1 MATKTIVCPECDAPL
16 MPGRFACSSC
26 GALVASV
33 ATVSRSFTQ
42 TQPVLPPFLAPAIV
56 DEPLPPVVIAAPS
69 FDEPL
74 PPRLAKVLPPARKV
88 APPSPA
94 EKPGP
99 IDVVI
104 TPPPPRLPR
113 RQAARPAAP
122 SQQAPL
128 VWALEDSEPVQ
139 LRIAPLEPAVQV
151 PSTPSTPSEPEVSS
165 LEPELSSLEPEP
177 EPTWQASSP
186 QASTVPSAAPSAP
199 SWPAH
204 PTWPP
209 PRPADAVEP
218 VEPLSARVVAG
229 SYLPPSAVLP
239 PGEAL
244 PLPGAERR
252 QDPDEVVERPRR
264 ERGMTNR
271 IHVRLGDGTGPLGM
285 AVEVPARIVVLGATL
300 AGLGFLLPWA
310 RVVIGS
316 QQIGGY
322 LAQWGLA
329 GPGHLAILALVVG
342 LAILALV
349 ADRTPRWVRLGLPSI
364 ALAFLLTGLLWP
376 YLIGNFQASIGVY
389 VVALGA
395 IIMIA
400 GGLLDRVVT
409 RHAESA
415 AAV

>member
-1 MATKTIVCPECDAPL
+1 MARVGIRARPIR
-16 MPGRFACSSC
+16 PGCTSRDSS
-26 GALVASV
+26 
-33 ATVSRSFTQ
+33 
-42 TQPVLPPFLAPAIV
+42 PAN
-56 DEPLPPVVIAAPS
+56 EPLPPVVTAAPS

-74 PPRLAKVLPPARKV
+74 PPRLARVLPPARRA
-88 APPSPA
+88 APPSRADKPA
-94 EKPGP
+94 TT
-99 IDVVI
+99 DTVI
-104 TPPPPRLPR
+104 APPSPRLPR

-122 SQQAPL
+122 TLQAPL
-128 VWALEDSEPVQ
+128 EWALADAEPVQ
-139 LRIAPLEPAVQV
+139 LSAPLEPAAQV
-151 PSTPSTPSEPEVSS
+151 PSPSIEPEMSSMAPEPETSILEPEPEMSSLAPEPESS
-165 LEPELSSLEPEP
+165 LEPAPEVSSLEPEP
-177 EPTWQASSP
+177 EPTWEARPPSG
-186 QASTVPSAAPSAP
+186 STVPFAAASAP

-218 VEPLSARVVAG
+218 VEPLSARAAAG

-239 PGEAL
+239 PGEIL

-252 QDPDEVVERPRR
+252 LDPDEVDERPRR
-264 ERGMTNR
+264 EKGITNR

-310 RVVIGS
+310 RVVIGG
-316 QQIGGY
+316 QEFNGY

-329 GPGHLAILALVVG
+329 GPGHLVILGLVVG
-342 LAILALV
+342 LAILALI

-376 YLIGNFQASIGVY
+376 YLVGNFQASIGVY

-415 AAV
+415 ATV